1 MTANASGAITGNDG
15 WETLSFGGYAR
26 FFNLAVEASGK
37 IVLAGDVPQNGG
49 ENVLMRFMA
58 DGSFDASFGSAGD
71 DAVHFGQTELHG
83 SLGVDASGN
92 DLLVSAYASQTGHL
106 TLYRFTADGIPDAT
120 FGTSGSASTTAPG
133 CEGVADRQRCSS
145 AATKAQSE

>member
-1 MTANASGAITGNDG
+1 MEFTRDGELLARFNADGSLDTTFGQSAPASGDVTANSWGTITGDDG

-37 IVLAGDVPQNGG
+37 IVVAGDVPQDGC

-71 DAVHFGQTELHG
+71 DAVNFGQTELHG

-106 TLYRFTADGIPDAT
+106 TLYRFTADGIRSRP
-120 FGTSGSASTTAPG
+120 
-133 CEGVADRQRCSS
+133 
-145 AATKAQSE
+145 